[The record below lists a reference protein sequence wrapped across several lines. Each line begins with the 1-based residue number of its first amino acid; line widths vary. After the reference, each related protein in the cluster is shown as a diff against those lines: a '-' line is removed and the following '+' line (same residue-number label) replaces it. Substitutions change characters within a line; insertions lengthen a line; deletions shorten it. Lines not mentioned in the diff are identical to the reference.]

1 MWKLLYKQYC
11 AKVSRHLNF
20 FLKIFRVFSFGHRLL
35 FHYFFSSDLAPQIF
49 QSLFVCL
56 FVKTLNT
63 SLGTHNLFSYL

>member
-20 FLKIFRVFSFGHRLL
+20 FLKIFQSFPLDIGCFFTIFSVQILHLK
-35 FHYFFSSDLAPQIF
+35 FFS
-49 QSLFVCL
+49 L

>member
-20 FLKIFRVFSFGHRLL
+20 FLKIFQSFPLDST
-35 FHYFFSSDLAPQIF
+35 FFSSDLAPEIF
-49 QSLFVCL
+49 QFVCL

-63 SLGTHNLFSYL
+63 SLGIHNLFSYL

>member
-20 FLKIFRVFSFGHRLL
+20 FLKIFQSFPLDIGCFFTIFSVQILHLK
-35 FHYFFSSDLAPQIF
+35 FF
-49 QSLFVCL
+49 SLFVCL